1 MTRARIA
8 GLFIAF
14 LANAFACSPNSTTRE
29 DHRSEENYSA
39 RDGGCTPVSFE
50 SAESTRLTGELCT
63 PTGIGPFPAVV
74 DLHPRICM
82 GPAGIPPAWEQT
94 LLPSWGYSVLVI
106 DNFVARG
113 LAAGPRNDLNSLTNH
128 QLMADASA
136 RLGLLGQTLHH

>member
-63 PTGIGPFPAVV
+63 PTGKGPFPAIV

-82 GPAGIPPAWEQT
+82 APAGIPPAWEQT

-106 DNFVARG
+106 DNFAARG
-113 LAAGPRNDLNSLTNH
+113 LAAGARADPHPLTSRPGV
-128 QLMADASA
+128 AGPCG
-136 RLGLLGQTLHH
+136 GLRFL